1 MKCCKNFFCIVEKVE
16 KQPLFTLLLQIQRIQ
31 IFPIRL
37 HGFRPCTFSRF
48 FYSAVQPLLYLH
60 TEKKNIKK
68 VRGDTFMATNFLDI
82 IGKIDD
88 LQAVLHEYEEELSQ
102 AERKNDTTNIKRLER
117 LIEETENKIE
127 GMRNSPYYNG

>member
-1 MKCCKNFFCIVEKVE
+1 
-16 KQPLFTLLLQIQRIQ
+16 
-31 IFPIRL
+31 
-37 HGFRPCTFSRF
+37 
-48 FYSAVQPLLYLH
+48 
-60 TEKKNIKK
+60 
-68 VRGDTFMATNFLDI
+68 MATNFLDI

-127 GMRNSPYYNG
+127 GMRNSPYHNG

>member
-1 MKCCKNFFCIVEKVE
+1 
-16 KQPLFTLLLQIQRIQ
+16 
-31 IFPIRL
+31 
-37 HGFRPCTFSRF
+37 
-48 FYSAVQPLLYLH
+48 
-60 TEKKNIKK
+60 
-68 VRGDTFMATNFLDI
+68 MATNFLDI

-127 GMRNSPYYNG
+127 GMRNSPYYND

>member
-1 MKCCKNFFCIVEKVE
+1 
-16 KQPLFTLLLQIQRIQ
+16 
-31 IFPIRL
+31 
-37 HGFRPCTFSRF
+37 
-48 FYSAVQPLLYLH
+48 
-60 TEKKNIKK
+60 
-68 VRGDTFMATNFLDI
+68 MATNFLDI

-88 LQAVLHEYEEELSQ
+88 LQAVLHEYEEEFSQ

>member
-1 MKCCKNFFCIVEKVE
+1 
-16 KQPLFTLLLQIQRIQ
+16 
-31 IFPIRL
+31 
-37 HGFRPCTFSRF
+37 
-48 FYSAVQPLLYLH
+48 
-60 TEKKNIKK
+60 
-68 VRGDTFMATNFLDI
+68 MATNFLNI

>member
-1 MKCCKNFFCIVEKVE
+1 
-16 KQPLFTLLLQIQRIQ
+16 
-31 IFPIRL
+31 
-37 HGFRPCTFSRF
+37 
-48 FYSAVQPLLYLH
+48 
-60 TEKKNIKK
+60 
-68 VRGDTFMATNFLDI
+68 MATYFLDI

>member
-1 MKCCKNFFCIVEKVE
+1 
-16 KQPLFTLLLQIQRIQ
+16 
-31 IFPIRL
+31 
-37 HGFRPCTFSRF
+37 
-48 FYSAVQPLLYLH
+48 
-60 TEKKNIKK
+60 
-68 VRGDTFMATNFLDI
+68 MATNFLDI

-88 LQAVLHEYEEELSQ
+88 LQAVLHEYEEELFQ

>member
-1 MKCCKNFFCIVEKVE
+1 
-16 KQPLFTLLLQIQRIQ
+16 
-31 IFPIRL
+31 
-37 HGFRPCTFSRF
+37 
-48 FYSAVQPLLYLH
+48 
-60 TEKKNIKK
+60 
-68 VRGDTFMATNFLDI
+68 MATNFLDI
-82 IGKIDD
+82 SGKIDD

>member
-1 MKCCKNFFCIVEKVE
+1 M
-16 KQPLFTLLLQIQRIQ
+16 T
-31 IFPIRL
+31 
-37 HGFRPCTFSRF
+37 
-48 FYSAVQPLLYLH
+48 
-60 TEKKNIKK
+60 
-68 VRGDTFMATNFLDI
+68 TNFLDI

>member
-1 MKCCKNFFCIVEKVE
+1 
-16 KQPLFTLLLQIQRIQ
+16 
-31 IFPIRL
+31 
-37 HGFRPCTFSRF
+37 
-48 FYSAVQPLLYLH
+48 
-60 TEKKNIKK
+60 
-68 VRGDTFMATNFLDI
+68 MATNFLDI

-102 AERKNDTTNIKRLER
+102 AERKNDTINIKRLER

>member
-1 MKCCKNFFCIVEKVE
+1 
-16 KQPLFTLLLQIQRIQ
+16 
-31 IFPIRL
+31 
-37 HGFRPCTFSRF
+37 
-48 FYSAVQPLLYLH
+48 
-60 TEKKNIKK
+60 
-68 VRGDTFMATNFLDI
+68 MATNFLDI

-102 AERKNDTTNIKRLER
+102 AGRKNDTTNIKRLER

>member
-1 MKCCKNFFCIVEKVE
+1 
-16 KQPLFTLLLQIQRIQ
+16 
-31 IFPIRL
+31 
-37 HGFRPCTFSRF
+37 
-48 FYSAVQPLLYLH
+48 
-60 TEKKNIKK
+60 
-68 VRGDTFMATNFLDI
+68 MATNFLDI

-127 GMRNSPYYNG
+127 GLRNSPYYNG

>member
-1 MKCCKNFFCIVEKVE
+1 MKHGKNFFCIVEKVGE
-16 KQPLFTLLLQIQRIQ
+16 TAAVHLAIADPTDTV
-31 IFPIRL
+31 PIRL

-68 VRGDTFMATNFLDI
+68 VRGDIFMSTHFLDI
-82 IGKIDD
+82 KGKIAD
-88 LQAVLHEYEEELSQ
+88 LQAILHEYKEELSQ
-102 AERKNDTTNIKRLER
+102 AERKNDTANIKRLER
-117 LIEETENKIE
+117 LIEETENKID